1 MNRLFEE
8 WSDEIRTYCNE
19 HSLNFER
26 LESEAAA
33 QKIAILNAKGVKTD
47 EKNT

>member
-1 MNRLFEE
+1 MNILFEE
-8 WSDEIRTYCNE
+8 WSDEIRIHCNE
-19 HSLNFER
+19 HNLNFEK
-26 LESEAAA
+26 LESDAAA